1 MEDRNLL
8 QHNVITEAKYDMT
21 SLEIN
26 LFMSLIGNVSPKD
39 PETHTYKV
47 YLSDLELLSSKR
59 YNAIEVEQACEDL
72 QGRTATV
79 WTGKNFKKYNFVI
92 DSEYSHENR
101 TVKLSMHPDI
111 RHWFINLKNNFTIF
125 QLSYILKLK
134 SKYSKRI
141 YQMVCQY
148 RNRGKLELEVMEMKE
163 RLGLIT
169 KTRGGKIKDPYP
181 NIAKF
186 RDRVLEVA
194 VKEINSTTD
203 IKVSY
208 ENVKTGKKIT
218 HISFTIEGQAH
229 QGAIPFQRTIP
240 KALKL
245 EEIAEDQKSAPVGA
259 TRLECDPDA
268 AVEEKLLSYRLAPW
282 QVKKIIENFTEKE
295 IHKVLYQVQILMS
308 DKKVTNLGATTA
320 LKFTEAKDIGIFKAS
335 KHQPSL
341 A

>member
-26 LFMSLIGNVSPKD
+26 LFMSLIGNVSPKL

-59 YNAIEVEQACEDL
+59 YNSTEVEQACEDL
-72 QGRTATV
+72 QGRTATI
-79 WTGKNFKKYNFVI
+79 WNGKSFKKYNFVI

-111 RHWFINLKNNFTIF
+111 RHWFINLKNNFTLF

-148 RNRGKLELEVMEMKE
+148 RSAGELELEVVSLKD
-163 RLGLIT
+163 RLGLLT
-169 KTRGGKIKDPYP
+169 KTRSGKVKDPYP

-186 RDRVLEVA
+186 RDRVLDVA
-194 VKEINSTTD
+194 VKEINTTTD
-203 IKVSY
+203 LKISY
-208 ENVKTGKKIT
+208 ESIKTGKKIT
-218 HISFTIEGQAH
+218 HIQFRIEGQSH
-229 QGAIPFQRTIP
+229 QGAIPFQRTLP
-240 KALKL
+240 KPLPVSD
-245 EEIAEDQKSAPVGA
+245 IAEDQKSAPVGA
-259 TRLECDPDA
+259 TRLECSPDA
-268 AVEEKLLSYRLAPW
+268 GVEEKLLSYRLAPW
-282 QVKKIIENFTEKE
+282 QVKKIIENFPDPE
-295 IHKVLYQVQILMS
+295 IHKILYQVQLLMS
-308 DKKVTNLGATTA
+308 DKKTTNLGATTA
-320 LKFTEAKDIGIFKAS
+320 LKFTEVKDIGIYKKTKVAG
-335 KHQPSL
+335 
-341 A
+341 